1 MYCIKYSDSLLN
13 VFLLRKIPV
22 IPEKWWRKKEEKENS
37 GILQIFYALRLTF
50 KLALSFSRRIKLHQ
64 HLTKLINLA
73 KINISPSHEK
83 REKIKTLHS
92 FWIENISVIVFFFAR
107 QIFISATDF
116 RSWSKSKNRW
126 NVTCNAIRVS
136 WAGNDT
142 PNNPFHGCVDLL
154 IESKCINHKGW

>member
-1 MYCIKYSDSLLN
+1 MALSVKYLGKSLSWRLIPKKNRPEKCPFIATNNWIVLCIMYCIKYSDSLLN

-107 QIFISATDF
+107 QIFISVTDF
-116 RSWSKSKNRW
+116 WS
-126 NVTCNAIRVS
+126 
-136 WAGNDT
+136 
-142 PNNPFHGCVDLL
+142 
-154 IESKCINHKGW
+154 

>member
-37 GILQIFYALRLTF
+37 GILQVFYALRLTF

-83 REKIKTLHS
+83 REKVKTLHS
-92 FWIENISVIVFFFAR
+92 F
-107 QIFISATDF
+107 
-116 RSWSKSKNRW
+116 
-126 NVTCNAIRVS
+126 
-136 WAGNDT
+136 
-142 PNNPFHGCVDLL
+142 
-154 IESKCINHKGW
+154 